1 MSENV
6 LLYKTTFAECI
17 IMHSLISLNFV
28 PWVGSATNDLSDS
41 WFVVSL
47 FFMKPSLTFQ
57 YLFVSFRSFFFHLG
71 YHVSSSMVVEEARWE
86 SRHLL
91 QEDNHSKLYSEPE
104 KNCTE
109 PGESNLKVSHLQVSV
124 WEFSEKL
131 LLEQADVKWCLL
143 L

>member
-57 YLFVSFRSFFFHLG
+57 YLFVSFRSFFLSLRISCFQLHG
-71 YHVSSSMVVEEARWE
+71 CGGGKMGKSSPSTGRQP
-86 SRHLL
+86 L
-91 QEDNHSKLYSEPE
+91 QAVL
-104 KNCTE
+104 
-109 PGESNLKVSHLQVSV
+109 
-124 WEFSEKL
+124 
-131 LLEQADVKWCLL
+131 
-143 L
+143 